1 MENQLIETSQ
11 NKRTIGHLLLEA
23 GKLKP
28 QDADLIIKTQQEQ
41 GLRFGDAAVQLGL
54 ITEADIMQVVSQQ
67 FDYSCLAV
75 GDESIDPR
83 VLTAFYSYGQDVKS
97 LRALRSQLSLR
108 WFAGNKSLVITAPSS
123 KQGSSYIASN
133 LAVLFAQL
141 GQKTLLV
148 DANMRQPVQHEL
160 FRVENRVGLSDVLVK
175 RSGLEAIQSVS
186 KIENLSLLL
195 SGTIPPNPLDL
206 LGRSRFNALLL
217 QLEERY
223 DIIIIDTPAML
234 ESSDAQA
241 ISAVTKGV
249 LLVVNKNDT
258 KIADVERAKQ
268 QIAIAGAEPVG
279 VVLNNAKR

>member
-11 NKRTIGHLLLEA
+11 TKRTIGHLLLEA

-28 QDADLIIKTQQEQ
+28 QDADLIVKTQQEQ

-67 FDYSCLAV
+67 FDYSCLTV

-83 VLTAFYSYGQDVKS
+83 VLTAFYSYGQEVES

-108 WFAGNKSLVITAPSS
+108 WFTENRSLVITAPAS
-123 KQGSSYIASN
+123 KQGSSYIAAN

-148 DANMRQPVQHEL
+148 DANMRQPAQQEL

-175 RSGLEAIQSVS
+175 RAGLEAIQSVS

-195 SGTIPPNPLDL
+195 SGTIPPNPLEL
-206 LGRSRFNALLL
+206 LGHSRFNALMH

-241 ISAVTKGV
+241 MSAVTKGV

-258 KIADVERAKQ
+258 KIADVDLAKQ